1 MTNGASND
9 QVTEHMMDLR
19 GCTNVIET
27 MVTAY
32 GKSDEARERMDR
44 IIMHIESICAMPHVS
59 GSGIDLSPYQRAID
73 LGRSWLAQD

>member
-1 MTNGASND
+1 MTNGTSND
-9 QVTEHMMDLR
+9 QATEHMMDLR
-19 GCTNVIET
+19 GCVNAIDT

-32 GKSDEARERMDR
+32 GKSDENRESMDR
-44 IIMHIESICAMPHVS
+44 IIKHIESIRAMPHIA